1 LKLVNANPGAD
12 SRVVLENGDILFFPP
27 GVFSVP
33 SEILAGLTG
42 AAQDKRAIHK
52 NIAYKPATD
61 RISGLASGEE
71 ASSVHEAMR
80 KYSRLALEF
89 MARILP
95 EYARSWKVDYAS
107 FRSIEERGRELPLN
121 KRNDLLHVD
130 AFPTRPVFGDLILRC
145 FTNVNPDQSREW
157 LTSDPFEQ
165 LAAREARNAGIERY
179 AALARSPLHAVRRVA
194 TRGLRA
200 SGLPVVDR
208 SPYDA
213 FMLHMHA
220 WMKSNQAYQRKC
232 PKYRFD
238 LPPGSTWMVFTD
250 VVPHAVL
257 AGRLALEQTVIVS
270 RATLADP
277 QRAPA
282 SILEKIAGVSL
293 VN

>member
-1 LKLVNANPGAD
+1 VTANPGAD
-12 SRVVLENGDILFFPP
+12 SRLVLEIGDILFFPP
-27 GVFSVP
+27 GTFSVP
-33 SEILAGLTG
+33 PEILAALTG
-42 AAQDKRAIHK
+42 AAQDTRAIHK
-52 NIAYKPATD
+52 NIAYKPAAD
-61 RISGLASGEE
+61 KISGLAAGEE
-71 ASSVHEAMR
+71 ASRVREAMR
-80 KYSRLALEF
+80 AYSRLALGF
-89 MARILP
+89 MSRILP

-157 LTSDPFEQ
+157 MTSDPFEQ
-165 LAAREARNAGIERY
+165 LASREAGSAGIDRY
-179 AALARSPLHAVRRVA
+179 AALARSRFHAVRRA
-194 TRGLRA
+194 AARGMSA
-200 SGLPVVDR
+200 AGLPVVDR

-220 WMKSNQAYQRKC
+220 WMKANQEYQRNC
-232 PKYRFD
+232 AKYRFD

-257 AGRLALEQTVIVS
+257 GGRLALEQTVIVS
-270 RATLADP
+270 RSSLADP
-277 QRAPA
+277 RRAPA
-282 SILEKIAGVSL
+282 SILERIAGVSL